1 MKKSAFFFALFFA
14 FLSLKAESYDEIFAR
29 FAEVA
34 RIDEIF
40 DSLLNE
46 QYLAQNLEQQIALM
60 GGVEFSQKMKD
71 GLLKAVREVLQDA
84 KPEYDKY
91 IYEVYKKHYT
101 QGDLRELIAFYS
113 TDVGKKTAKLQGIL
127 AKEGALVAEQIFA
140 KYQPLLMEKLQ
151 KLLESK

>member
-1 MKKSAFFFALFFA
+1 MAFFFA
-14 FLSLKAESYDEIFAR
+14 FLSLRAESYDEIFAR

-71 GLLKAVREVLQDA
+71 GLL
-84 KPEYDKY
+84 
-91 IYEVYKKHYT
+91 
-101 QGDLRELIAFYS
+101 
-113 TDVGKKTAKLQGIL
+113 
-127 AKEGALVAEQIFA
+127 
-140 KYQPLLMEKLQ
+140 
-151 KLLESK
+151 